1 MLLDLDIG
9 RCHPLELP
17 IDLDPLFLVDNPIM
31 EYAGD
36 LGGVALGRIRVT
48 FSHFAASGFHSTLR
62 TAPGPGARSF
72 DARGLRR

>member
-36 LGGVALGRIRVT
+36 LGGLALGRIRVKDDLPILQPLCCQWLQL
-48 FSHFAASGFHSTLR
+48 HFANSSRLR
-62 TAPGPGARSF
+62 CSQ
-72 DARGLRR
+72 L